1 MVDTATTIEGDLG
14 DAGLDGAL
22 ANELT
27 DLLRSL
33 LVRGVGALELGLE
46 GRGGDERQAG
56 ALAVVDDLGIDVGV
70 STGHAKTRTLGGT
83 RDLAANTTLT
93 TLEAFQLRLMLVHT

>member
-1 MVDTATTIEGDLG
+1 MWA
-14 DAGLDGAL
+14 
-22 ANELT
+22 
-27 DLLRSL
+27 
-33 LVRGVGALELGLE
+33 ALELGLMRVE
-46 GRGGDERQAG
+46 AETERQAG

>member
-1 MVDTATTIEGDLG
+1 MPLNSASRVEAETSVRLEPFD
-14 DAGLDGAL
+14 GLIQ
-22 ANELT
+22 
-27 DLLRSL
+27 
-33 LVRGVGALELGLE
+33 RGSGSQGH
-46 GRGGDERQAG
+46 
-56 ALAVVDDLGIDVGV
+56 AVHIVDDLGIDVGV

>member
-1 MVDTATTIEGDLG
+1 MDVVLVVAGGAGDLKIVAFAAVPFSI
-14 DAGLDGAL
+14 DA
-22 ANELT
+22 
-27 DLLRSL
+27 
-33 LVRGVGALELGLE
+33 VE
-46 GRGGDERQAG
+46 GKG
-56 ALAVVDDLGIDVGV
+56 DLGIDVGV

>member
-1 MVDTATTIEGDLG
+1 MVDTATTIESDLG
-14 DAGLDGAL
+14 DAGLDGTL

-46 GRGGDERQAG
+46 GRGRDERQAG
-56 ALAVVDDLGIDVGV
+56 TLAVVDDLGIDVGV
-70 STGHAKTRTLGGT
+70 GTGHAKTRTLGGT